1 MTPWTAALQAP
12 CPSPSLGFALT
23 HVHCVGDATGD
34 LLCRFL
40 LLLAS
45 VFSSIRIFSSE
56 SALCIRWPKCW
67 SSSLSVSPSSE
78 YSGLISFRI
87 DWFDLLVVQ
96 GTCKSLLQD
105 HSLKAS
111 VLWCSAFFI
120 IQLSHLYMATGKN
133 HSFDYTNFV
142 SKVISLLFNTLSRFF
157 IDKQFCLLSWKVI
170 Q

>member
-23 HVHCVGDATGD
+23 HVHCVGDATRD

-120 IQLSHLYMATGKN
+120 IQLSHPHMTIGK
-133 HSFDYTNFV
+133 T
-142 SKVISLLFNTLSRFF
+142 ITLTLWTSVGNVM
-157 IDKQFCLLSWKVI
+157 S
-170 Q
+170 